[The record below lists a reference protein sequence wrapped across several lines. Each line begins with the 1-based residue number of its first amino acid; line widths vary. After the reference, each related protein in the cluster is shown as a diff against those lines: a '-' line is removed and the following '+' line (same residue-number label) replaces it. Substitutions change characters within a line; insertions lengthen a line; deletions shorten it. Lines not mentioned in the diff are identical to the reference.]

1 MICGSLLLIYFLLTA
16 SDTESIITSLISVGG
31 GIILIIIGTYR
42 VHVGKKIVRKEN
54 DKIRKYDP
62 NFQSEEDEIDNYD
75 KISSVIKHLRE
86 QKSNKQ
92 KDDSI
97 KISSEL
103 RDLKSLLDEGILT
116 QEEFNKE
123 KEKLLNR
130 SNTRI

>member
-1 MICGSLLLIYFLLTA
+1 M
-16 SDTESIITSLISVGG
+16 ISVGG